1 MSSGCHGNAGAVP
14 AGERMTLPPGCLH
27 AEVALAAGPECLRY
41 EVRLQGQPDDAA
53 GSFFIE
59 ISGDCIP
66 PPVDRH
72 DFVVLALLFLAMRSG
87 RDLYVQGRLSRQL
100 LENLEEFQRAWVAWR
115 PYWYRPVRIHCDG
128 ELPAAAP
135 SLHGRAVLAYSGG
148 VDSNFALVDQL
159 ENPGR
164 DGCQLVTGVL
174 VQGFDVPLDAT
185 EGFAAALADARASA
199 TAMGLPLTV
208 LRTDMR
214 SAFSV
219 QWTDEF
225 GAALAACLAVFAP
238 IAGTGLLAADHD
250 YRHLVFPWG
259 SNVIT
264 NPMLSSDAFR
274 LLTWGGALTRME
286 RVRRLAGYPA
296 LTESI
301 RVCWLGT
308 DPGRNCGVCEK
319 CIRTK
324 LNFMAAGVRIPEGLG
339 AVPGFLDIL
348 GLVADRR
355 QKIDFLVEIAEAGR
369 HGPMPAGARLA
380 LVLSIWKNRLLKP
393 FRNPRRIR
401 RNIGRWLRGR
411 PLRQH

>member
-1 MSSGCHGNAGAVP
+1 MPASERLNPSSACLRAVVTSSS
-14 AGERMTLPPGCLH
+14 APGR
-27 AEVALAAGPECLRY
+27 LRY
-41 EVRLQGQPDDAA
+41 EVKLHGQPADVGD
-53 GSFFIE
+53 GFFIE
-59 ISGDCIP
+59 IEGDRVP

-87 RDLYVQGRLSRQL
+87 RDLYVQGRLSRRL
-100 LENLEEFQRAWVAWR
+100 LENLEEFQRAWSAWR
-115 PYWYRPVRIHCDG
+115 PYWYRPVRIHCD
-128 ELPAAAP
+128 EEVAAVAP
-135 SLHGRAVLAYSGG
+135 VLHGQAVLAYSGG

-164 DGCQLVTGVL
+164 DGCRLVTGVL

-185 EGFAAALADARASA
+185 EGFAAALADARAA
-199 TAMGLPLTV
+199 TTAMGLPLTV

-214 SAFSV
+214 SVFSV

-238 IAGTGLLAADHD
+238 IAGAGLLAADHD

-259 SNVIT
+259 SNAIT
-264 NPMLSSDAFR
+264 NSMLSSDVFAVQ
-274 LLTWGGALTRME
+274 TWGSSLTRME

-296 LTESI
+296 LTENI

-319 CIRTK
+319 CLRTK
-324 LNFMAAGVRIPEGLG
+324 LNFMAAGIRIPEGLG

-355 QKIDFLVEIAEAGR
+355 QKIDFLAEIAKGGR
-369 HGPMPAGARLA
+369 HGPMPAGTHLA
-380 LVLSIWKNRLLKP
+380 LVLSIWKNRLLRP
-393 FRNPRRIR
+393 FRNLRRVR

>member
-1 MSSGCHGNAGAVP
+1 M
-14 AGERMTLPPGCLH
+14 
-27 AEVALAAGPECLRY
+27 ALATGPDRLRY
-41 EVRLQGQPDDAA
+41 EVKLQGQPADAA

-100 LENLEEFQRAWVAWR
+100 LANLEEFQRAWAAWR
-115 PYWYRPVRIHCDG
+115 PYWYRPVRIHCD
-128 ELPAAAP
+128 EEVAAVAPA
-135 SLHGRAVLAYSGG
+135 LQGQAVLAYSGG

-164 DGCQLVTGVL
+164 DARRLVTGVL
-174 VQGFDVPLDAT
+174 IQGFDIPLDAT
-185 EGFAAALADARASA
+185 EGFAAALADARAST

-225 GAALAACLAVFAP
+225 GAALAACLSVFAA

-259 SNVIT
+259 SNAIT
-264 NPMLSSDAFR
+264 
-274 LLTWGGALTRME
+274 
-286 RVRRLAGYPA
+286 
-296 LTESI
+296 
-301 RVCWLGT
+301 
-308 DPGRNCGVCEK
+308 
-319 CIRTK
+319 
-324 LNFMAAGVRIPEGLG
+324 
-339 AVPGFLDIL
+339 
-348 GLVADRR
+348 
-355 QKIDFLVEIAEAGR
+355 
-369 HGPMPAGARLA
+369 
-380 LVLSIWKNRLLKP
+380 
-393 FRNPRRIR
+393 
-401 RNIGRWLRGR
+401 
-411 PLRQH
+411 